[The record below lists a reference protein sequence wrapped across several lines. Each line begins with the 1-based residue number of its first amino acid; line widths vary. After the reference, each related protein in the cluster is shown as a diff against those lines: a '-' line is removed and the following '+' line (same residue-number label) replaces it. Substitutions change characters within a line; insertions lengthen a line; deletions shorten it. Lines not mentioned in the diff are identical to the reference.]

1 MILMIVVGG
10 GYLFR
15 VAFNTTDSS
24 QKLFNEYFAPEYDLM
39 TVRSITS
46 STTVLN
52 TGMNH
57 FANRDYAEAIESFN
71 QMPDNMLGR
80 LYAGFSFM
88 HLEQYDD
95 AEKKFKEII
104 DDGNNMFID
113 QAAWHLGLCYLATD
127 ETEQA
132 KTILTDI
139 ANSNT
144 FYESKALELLTRMG
158 ND

>member
-1 MILMIVVGG
+1 
-10 GYLFR
+10 
-15 VAFNTTDSS
+15 
-24 QKLFNEYFAPEYDLM
+24 
-39 TVRSITS
+39 
-46 STTVLN
+46 
-52 TGMNH
+52 
-57 FANRDYAEAIESFN
+57 
-71 QMPDNMLGR
+71 MLGR